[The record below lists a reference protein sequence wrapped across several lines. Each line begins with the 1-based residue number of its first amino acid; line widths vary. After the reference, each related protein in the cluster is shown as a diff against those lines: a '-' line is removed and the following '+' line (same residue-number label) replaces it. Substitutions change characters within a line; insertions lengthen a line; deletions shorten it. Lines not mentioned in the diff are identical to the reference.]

1 MTGEAPRPKI
11 TDDLLEMFA
20 SGVTLYVATRDRDL
34 MPESMVGMGIRVHQD
49 RSTVTVYL
57 PKVNAAATLANL
69 ADNGQIA
76 ATLTCPPTHRS
87 VQIKGQAR
95 GAPRD
100 GSESDRELQEVFRSA
115 LVEAF
120 AAVGIPRTLTRGL
133 PWWPSVAVDFSV
145 SGVFTQ
151 TPGPS
156 AGARISS

>member
-20 SGVTLYVATRDRDL
+20 SGVTLYVATRDAEL

-49 RSTVTVYL
+49 RSTITLYL
-57 PKVNAAATLANL
+57 PKASAAATLANL

-87 VQIKGQAR
+87 VQIKGQSC

-100 GSESDRELQEVFRSA
+100 GSEADRQHQEVFRA
-115 LVEAF
+115 AFVECL
-120 AAVGIPRTLTRGL
+120 AAVGVPRTLSRGL
-133 PWWPSVAVDFSV
+133 PWWPCVAVDFSV

-151 TPGPS
+151 TPGPN

>member
-1 MTGEAPRPKI
+1 MSGEPPAPKI
-11 TDDLLEMFA
+11 SDDLLEMFA
-20 SGVTLYVATRDRDL
+20 SGVTLYIATRDAAL

-49 RSTVTVYL
+49 RRTVTLYL

-87 VQIKGQAR
+87 VQLKGSAS
-95 GAPRD
+95 GAPRE
-100 GSESDRELQEVFRSA
+100 GTASDREIQEIFRGA

-133 PWWPSVAVDFSV
+133 AWWPCVAVDFV
-145 SGVFTQ
+145 LSGVFTQ
-151 TPGPS
+151 TPGPN